1 MPQLKSWGEVLLPI
15 QVIFVLDR
23 RNLTPV
29 KQPLACYL
37 SPVSH
42 FHLLRRS
49 LVICVINSLLTLL
62 SICGASATC
71 LKTAREKVVS
81 FLRVINWCHF
91 LQLALSAGYTSNLDS
106 CRKHTGMWAFQN
118 LKIFLLHINFI
129 KNFCVK
135 LLHKKKQVKTDSQI
149 EQLFVSFERYKNKKE
164 NFFAVR
170 LF

>member
-1 MPQLKSWGEVLLPI
+1 
-15 QVIFVLDR
+15 
-23 RNLTPV
+23 
-29 KQPLACYL
+29 
-37 SPVSH
+37 
-42 FHLLRRS
+42 
-49 LVICVINSLLTLL
+49 
-62 SICGASATC
+62 
-71 LKTAREKVVS
+71 
-81 FLRVINWCHF
+81 
-91 LQLALSAGYTSNLDS
+91 
-106 CRKHTGMWAFQN
+106 MWAFQN